1 MPWPM
6 LPAPRTVMVLI
17 SSSSMRGCSTWEC
30 FNVSLSEATNSLQVY
45 SRLQNDLPLAPQT
58 PAMEFGLTEEQ
69 QAVRE
74 EVRRFAENEVAPVA
88 KEYDVEEKYPW
99 EVMDEAA
106 KMGLTG
112 ANIPVEYGGAGY
124 SPLETAII
132 TEELFAVDPGI
143 GLCITSAAFGADAIR
158 EFGTE
163 EQKEE
168 YLRPIAEG
176 DAVMGTAISEPDT
189 GSDVSSVS
197 TRAEKDGDEWVVN
210 GNKMWITNGSVG
222 DFFVVLC
229 ETNPD
234 AEGRY
239 NGFSQIVVE
248 SDRDGFQA
256 DKITG
261 KLGIRASDTAEL
273 ILDDVRVPEE
283 NLIGTQGG
291 GFLQLMQFFDETRTM
306 VAAQGVGIARGA
318 TDRALEYAQEREQF
332 GRPISDFQA
341 IEHKLAEM
349 RTQTEAARTITRK
362 SAWSVENRD
371 EQLTALAS
379 MAKEFASRVAV
390 EVADEAVQIH
400 GGAGYVNDFDVE
412 RFYRDAKITQI
423 YEGTTEIQKN
433 IIAREMLE

>member
-1 MPWPM
+1 M
-6 LPAPRTVMVLI
+6 
-17 SSSSMRGCSTWEC
+17 
-30 FNVSLSEATNSLQVY
+30 
-45 SRLQNDLPLAPQT
+45 D
-58 PAMEFGLTEEQ
+58 FGLSDEQ
-69 QAVRE
+69 QAIRD
-74 EVRRFAENEVAPVA
+74 EVQRFAENEIVPVA
-88 KEYDVEEKYPW
+88 SEYDQAEKFPH
-99 EVMDEAA
+99 EVMDKAA
-106 KMGLTG
+106 DAGLLG
-112 ANIPVEYGGAGY
+112 PSIPLEYGGAGY

-132 TEELFAVDPGI
+132 VEELFAADPGI
-143 GLCITSAAFGADAIR
+143 GLCISSAGFGAEAIMA
-158 EFGTE
+158 FGTE
-163 EQKEE
+163 DQKERFLE
-168 YLRPIAEG
+168 PIPSG
-176 DAVMGTAISEPDT
+176 DAVMGSAISEPDT
-189 GSDVSSVS
+189 GSDVSSVAA
-197 TRAEKDGDEWVVN
+197 TAEKDGDEWVVN

-222 DFFVVLC
+222 DYFVVLC
-229 ETNPD
+229 KTDPD
-234 AEGRY
+234 ASGRY

-283 NLIGTQGG
+283 NLVGTEGG

-318 TDRALEYAQEREQF
+318 TDRALEYAQERKQF

-349 RTQTEAARTITRK
+349 RTQTEAARTLTQK

-371 EQLTALAS
+371 DQLTALAS
-379 MAKEFASRVAV
+379 MAKEFSSRVAV

-433 IIAREMLE
+433 VIAREMLE